1 MLNFKAK
8 KEALEALEV
17 AHNSYDY
24 IGARVKAKAQEL
36 FNLRQSSSLELI
48 PAVENYINTL
58 ANSPK
63 EYEKTFSEYKAEFTV
78 FKNILGE
85 LEVLAREAAVKAG
98 GGTALGIAAGVST
111 AAFAPTAAMAIATS
125 FGTASTG
132 TAISTLGGA
141 AASNAALAW
150 LGGGALT
157 AGGGGMVGGQALLAL
172 AGPIGWAIGGA
183 ALVGGGIYARG
194 KNTKILAEAIEH
206 RKVLDVNT
214 AQLRTGM
221 LELERTFELTYEHVE
236 GVKSRLQCCELAA
249 PHNYNDF
256 EDNHKEWIGSL
267 VNHVHSLSVLLNKK
281 VDIQ

>member
-8 KEALEALEV
+8 REALEALDM
-17 AHNSYDY
+17 AHNSYEHV
-24 IGARVKAKAQEL
+24 GGRVKAKAEEL
-36 FNLRQSSSLELI
+36 FGLRQSSSSDLI
-48 PAVENYINTL
+48 PEVERYINTL
-58 ANSPK
+58 ANAPK

-78 FKNILGE
+78 FRSILQE
-85 LEVLAREAAVKAG
+85 LEVMARDAAVKAG
-98 GGTALGIAAGVST
+98 GTTVLGVAAGVST

-157 AGGGGMVGGQALLAL
+157 AGGGGMASGQALLAL

-183 ALVGGGIYARG
+183 ALVGGGIYARS
-194 KNTKILAEAIEH
+194 KNIKILEEAIQQ
-206 RKVLDVNT
+206 RKVLNVHT
-214 AQLRTGM
+214 AELRTG
-221 LELERTFELTYEHVE
+221 LEELERTFELTYRHVE
-236 GVKSRLQCCELAA
+236 GVKTLLKRCEMAA
-249 PHNYNDF
+249 PHNYEDF
-256 EDNHKEWIGSL
+256 EDNHKEWVGSL

-281 VDIQ
+281 VDVQ

>member
-8 KEALEALEV
+8 KEALEALEM
-17 AHNSYDY
+17 AHNSYEFV
-24 IGARVKAKAQEL
+24 GGRVKAKAEEL
-36 FNLRQSSSLELI
+36 FNLRQSSSVELI
-48 PAVENYINTL
+48 PAVESYINTL

-78 FKNILGE
+78 FKNILVE

-98 GGTALGIAAGVST
+98 GGTVLGVAAGVST

-157 AGGGGMVGGQALLAL
+157 AGGGGMAAGQALLAL

-214 AQLRTGM
+214 AELSTG
-221 LELERTFELTYEHVE
+221 LKELERTYELTYKHVE
-236 GVKSRLQCCELAA
+236 GVKTLLKRCEMAA
-249 PHNYNDF
+249 PHDYVEF
-256 EDNHKEWIGSL
+256 EDKHKEWVGSL
-267 VNHVHSLSVLLNKK
+267 VNHVRSLSVLLNKK

>member
-17 AHNSYDY
+17 AHNSYDFV
-24 IGARVKAKAQEL
+24 GGRVKAKAQEL

-48 PAVENYINTL
+48 PAVESYINTL

-98 GGTALGIAAGVST
+98 GGTALGVAAGVST

-214 AQLRTGM
+214 AQLRAGL
-221 LELERTFELTYEHVE
+221 LELERTFELTYKHVE
-236 GVKSRLQCCELAA
+236 GVKKWLQSCEMAA
-249 PHNYNDF
+249 PHNYDDF